1 MAEHSERRES
11 VRVPMTF
18 QVATTDGR
26 WVPCAGDLS
35 INGLRLQDLSPF
47 RFMPLTMVSLQLPDE
62 LQPRRVQAVIKRYFI
77 ADDAV
82 HAAAIF
88 EGLDFDTEVAIARCI
103 DAYST

>member
-18 QVATTDGR
+18 RVATGEGH
-26 WVPCAGDLS
+26 WVSCAGDLS
-35 INGLRLQDLSPF
+35 INGLRLEDLSPF

-62 LQPRRVQAVIKRYFI
+62 LQPRQVQAVIKRYFI
-77 ADDAV
+77 ADQAV
-82 HAAAIF
+82 HAAAVF

>member
-1 MAEHSERRES
+1 MAEHTERRES

-18 QVATTDGR
+18 RVATGEGH
-26 WVPCAGDLS
+26 WVSCAGDLS
-35 INGLRLQDLSPF
+35 INGLRLEDLSPF

-77 ADDAV
+77 ADQTV
-82 HAAAIF
+82 HAAAVF

-103 DAYST
+103 DAYNT

>member
-18 QVATTDGR
+18 QVATTDGH
-26 WVPCAGDLS
+26 WVSCAGDLS

-47 RFMPLTMVSLQLPDE
+47 RFMPLTIVSLQLPDE

-77 ADDAV
+77 AEHTV

-103 DAYST
+103 DAYSA

>member
-1 MAEHSERRES
+1 MTEHSERRES

-18 QVATTDGR
+18 QVATTDGPG
-26 WVPCAGDLS
+26 V
-35 INGLRLQDLSPF
+35 LRRVICRLMVFGF
-47 RFMPLTMVSLQLPDE
+47 RTFPSFYAVDYRITCLPDE

-77 ADDAV
+77 AENAV

-103 DAYST
+103 DAYSAED

>member
-18 QVATTDGR
+18 QVATTDGQ
-26 WVPCAGDLS
+26 WVACAGDLS

>member
-1 MAEHSERRES
+1 MVEHSERRES

-18 QVATTDGR
+18 QVATTDGQ
-26 WVPCAGDLS
+26 WVACAGDLS

-47 RFMPLTMVSLQLPDE
+47 RFMPLTIVSLQLPDE

-77 ADDAV
+77 AEHAV

-103 DAYST
+103 DAYSA

>member
-1 MAEHSERRES
+1 MTEHSERRES

-18 QVATTDGR
+18 QVATTDGQ
-26 WVPCAGDLS
+26 WVSCAGDLS

-47 RFMPLTMVSLQLPDE
+47 RFMPLTIVSLQLPDE

-77 ADDAV
+77 AENAV

-103 DAYST
+103 DAYSA

>member
-1 MAEHSERRES
+1 MAEHTERRES

-18 QVATTDGR
+18 RIAT
-26 WVPCAGDLS
+26 
-35 INGLRLQDLSPF
+35 PF

-77 ADDAV
+77 ADQTV
-82 HAAAIF
+82 HAAAVF

-103 DAYST
+103 DAYNT